1 MPAANAMAWLSAAIY
16 PAAAIM
22 GPCALA
28 VIVSEWRRAAPRYAA
43 LRAQLAIIE
52 RL

>member
-1 MPAANAMAWLSAAIY
+1 MAALASAAIY

-28 VIVSEWRRAAPRYAA
+28 VIVSEWRRAAPRFRAI
-43 LRAQLAIIE
+43 RAQLE